1 MWRGR
6 VCGSVMPREAALHG
20 VTVAEDQ
27 SHVVAWSCSAVQC
40 ARLRDAIRGAGQLRV
55 VREAGELFV
64 RSDAGLRPPDVVVLA
79 VATDSARDVVAITR
93 ELRIRCPRAALV
105 AYCGGV
111 RDTPASIGALAAAGV
126 HQFVFTDVNDH
137 GVVLRTILASAR
149 QQCAAEV
156 VLAALRPW
164 VPPPIHPLVEAAL
177 TRPLIVSDVRSLADA
192 LGVHRKTVF
201 NRCAHAEFLNPV
213 ELLTWTRLALVAYL
227 LEATGITV
235 DKISIET
242 GYPSPTALRNM
253 MKRYTGLRP
262 TEIRAGGGLQVVVDR
277 LRARLAQNSAGLSA
291 KSALRAPLHTV

>member
-27 SHVVAWSCSAVQC
+27 SRVVAWGCSAVQC
-40 ARLRDAIRGAGQLRV
+40 ARLKDAIRGAGQLRV
-55 VREAGELFV
+55 ARDADELFF
-64 RSDAGLRPPDVVVLA
+64 RSDDGLHAPDVVVLA
-79 VATDSARDVVAITR
+79 VAADSARDVVAIAR
-93 ELRIRCPRAALV
+93 ELRVRCPRAALV

-126 HQFVFTDVNDH
+126 HQFAFTDVNDR
-137 GVVLRTILASAR
+137 GAVLGTILASAR

-156 VLAALRPW
+156 VMAALRPL

-177 TRPLIVSDVRSLADA
+177 ARPLVVIDVRSLADA

-201 NRCAHAEFLNPV
+201 NRCAHAAFLNPV

-227 LEATGITV
+227 LEVTGITV
-235 DKISIET
+235 EKISIET

-253 MKRYTGLRP
+253 IKRYTGLRP

-277 LRARLAQNSAGLSA
+277 LRAGLAQNSAGLSVE
-291 KSALRAPLHTV
+291 SAVPAPLHTV

>member
-1 MWRGR
+1 
-6 VCGSVMPREAALHG
+6 MPREASLRG
-20 VTVAEDQ
+20 VTITDDQ
-27 SHVVAWSCSAVQC
+27 SLVVAWGCSAVQC
-40 ARLRDAIRGAGQLRV
+40 ARLKDAIRGAGQLRV
-55 VREAGELFV
+55 ARETSELFF
-64 RSDAGLRPPDVVVLA
+64 RGDDGLRAPDVLVLA
-79 VATDSARDVVAITR
+79 VAGDSARDVVAITR
-93 ELRIRCPRAALV
+93 ELRVRCPRAALV
-105 AYCGGV
+105 AYSGGV

-137 GVVLRTILASAR
+137 GAVLRTILESAR

-156 VLAALRPW
+156 VMAALRPL

-177 TRPLIVSDVRSLADA
+177 TRPLVVIDVRSLADA
-192 LGVHRKTVF
+192 IGVHRKTVF

-227 LEATGITV
+227 LEVTGITV
-235 DKISIET
+235 EKISIET

-277 LRARLAQNSAGLSA
+277 LRVRLAPTSAGLSA
-291 KSALRAPLHTV
+291 ESAVAAPLHTV